1 MSHQKGIAQRDVLV
15 RPVADFLSK
24 DHVSPVRG
32 KDFLSARSGTTAE
45 DGVFIPLMV
54 LPLQTVL
61 GEFLGLQGRYQHI
74 VESSRRLQ
82 VVLQSGKNRGE

>member
-1 MSHQKGIAQRDVLV
+1 MSHQKGIAQRAVLV
-15 RPVADFLSK
+15 RPVADFLFK
-24 DHVSPVRG
+24 GHLSPVRG

-61 GEFLGLQGRYQHI
+61 GEFLGLQGRSQHI
-74 VESSRRLQ
+74 VEPSSGLQ

>member
-15 RPVADFLSK
+15 LPVADFLSK
-24 DHVSPVRG
+24 DHLSPVRG
-32 KDFLSARSGTTAE
+32 QDFLSARSGTTAE

-61 GEFLGLQGRYQHI
+61 GEFLGLQGRSQTH
-74 VESSRRLQ
+74 R
-82 VVLQSGKNRGE
+82 